1 MASPK
6 TLYWITLGVL
16 AISFG
21 SSNMGRNLA
30 CKAST
35 VVDHLAIRTMPYVA
49 TVEMALG
56 RTQAGYAHL
65 QAHAARV
72 QAEQARLQAGMARQ
86 QLQEVWMNR
95 DRFEVLDRRVTMPN
109 IVVDVPNIRVNGP
122 EHVMVCPRTRVR
134 VAMPEVSTPKINI
147 MQDPI

>member
-1 MASPK
+1 MIGATRLSLAYRPLVDQSWARPSKGQRARIKLMASPK

-65 QAHAARV
+65 QAHTARV
-72 QAEQARLQAGMARQ
+72 HADQARLPAAMAS
-86 QLQEVWMNR
+86 QECQDVSMNR
-95 DRFEVLDRRVTMPN
+95 DRLSIF
-109 IVVDVPNIRVNGP
+109 
-122 EHVMVCPRTRVR
+122 
-134 VAMPEVSTPKINI
+134 
-147 MQDPI
+147 